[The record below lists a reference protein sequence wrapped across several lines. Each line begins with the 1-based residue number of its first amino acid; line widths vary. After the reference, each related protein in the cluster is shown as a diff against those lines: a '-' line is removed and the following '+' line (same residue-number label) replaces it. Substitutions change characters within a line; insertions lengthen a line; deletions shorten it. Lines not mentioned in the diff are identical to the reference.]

1 MKVGLRRLAVAV
13 EATAVVWLMS
23 VVSAGQAVA
32 QSTTPISA
40 AKGQTAGE
48 VFKNVTTSTL
58 KGITVADFMGSMGVM
73 AAALAFDCSDCHTGA
88 GTDKVV
94 WEADTERKKTA
105 RKMVEMVAT
114 INRTN
119 FNGVQMVTCW
129 TCHHG
134 RSRPAT
140 TIALD
145 MLYGPPNEEKDDVI
159 QAGQGVPTANQ
170 ILDKYV
176 QALGGAQKVNALT
189 SYIATGTQG
198 GYQRVR
204 GGGQFQI
211 YAKAPNERAVLI
223 TFKDAKDRGDQARV
237 FDGKVGWVNTPR
249 SILGEYQVTGS
260 ELDGLRLDAELS
272 FPGRLK
278 QVLTNPRSGFPDNI
292 NGTEVDVVQ
301 GTGPGGQLVS
311 LYFDKKTG
319 LLVRELRY
327 SRSPIGRVPTQVD
340 YADYRDV
347 NGIKFPFSYTF
358 SWLDG
363 KDAFQI
369 SDVKTNVPIEDSKF
383 GKPSG
388 GTTH

>member
-1 MKVGLRRLAVAV
+1 MKVWSRRLVLAFAG
-13 EATAVVWLMS
+13 TAVVWLMG
-23 VVSAGQAVA
+23 VAMTGQAAA
-32 QSTTPISA
+32 QATPA
-40 AKGQTAGE
+40 AAPAKEKMAGE

-58 KGITVADFMGSMGVM
+58 KGVTVADFMGAMGVM

-94 WEADTERKKTA
+94 WESDTERKVMA
-105 RKMVEMVAT
+105 RKMTEMVAV
-114 INRTN
+114 INRDN
-119 FNGVQMVTCW
+119 FKGVQEVTCW

-159 QAGQGVPTANQ
+159 APGEGVPTATQ
-170 ILDKYV
+170 ILDKYIEAV
-176 QALGGAQKVNALT
+176 GGAQKLATLK

-204 GGGQFQI
+204 GGGKFEI
-211 YAKAPNERAVLI
+211 FAKAPDQRAVVI
-223 TFKDAKDRGDQARV
+223 SFPDAKDRGTQSRV
-237 FDGKVGWVNTPR
+237 YDGKIAWVNVPR
-249 SILGEYQVTGS
+249 SVLGEYQVTGS
-260 ELDGLRLDAELS
+260 ELSGYRLDALLS
-272 FPGRLK
+272 FPGQIKTAL
-278 QVLTNPRSGFPDNI
+278 NNWRSGFADNI
-292 NGTEVDVVQ
+292 NGKEVNVVQ
-301 GTGPGGQLVS
+301 GTGPNGLLAT
-311 LYFDKKTG
+311 LYFDKQSG
-319 LLVRELRY
+319 LLTRIVRY
-327 SRSPIGRVPTQVD
+327 ARSPIGHVSVQVD
-340 YADYRDV
+340 YDDYRDV

-363 KDAFQI
+363 KDAFQLT
-369 SDVKTNVPIEDSKF
+369 DVKTNVPVDAAKF

>member
-1 MKVGLRRLAVAV
+1 MKFWLRPLPVATK
-13 EATAVVWLMS
+13 AMAVVCLMGAAL
-23 VVSAGQAVA
+23 AGQAWA
-32 QSTTPISA
+32 QASPA
-40 AKGQTAGE
+40 AAPAKGQTAGE

-94 WEADTERKKTA
+94 WEADTERKKIA
-105 RKMVEMVAT
+105 RKMVEMVAV
-114 INRTN
+114 INKQN

-145 MLYGPPNEEKDDVI
+145 ALYGPPNEEKDDVV
-159 QAGQGVPTANQ
+159 QAGQGVPTAAQ

-189 SYIATGTQG
+189 SWIATGTQG

-211 YAKAPNERAVLI
+211 FAKAPNQRAVQI
-223 TFKDAKDRGDQARV
+223 TFKDAKERGDQARV
-237 FDGKVGWVNTPR
+237 YDGKVGWVNTPR

-272 FPGRLK
+272 FPGQIK
-278 QVLTNPRSGFPDNI
+278 QVLMNPRSGFPDNI
-292 NGTEVDVVQ
+292 DGKEVDVVQ
-301 GTGPGGQLVS
+301 GTGPGGQLVT

-319 LLVRELRY
+319 LLTRELRF
-327 SRSPIGRVPTQVD
+327 SKSPIGRVPTQVD

-363 KDAFQI
+363 KDQFQI
-369 SDVKTNVPIEDSKF
+369 SDVMTNIPIDAAKF
-383 GKPSG
+383 AKPSG